1 MRAIYITGES
11 PYEISGCQML
21 LQQAGLRAL
30 PYARELINE
39 DAILIVALS
48 AAPLAGW
55 GEHVKM
61 LFQLKKQTSS
71 RIIAIVP
78 EEIVDYCGLRQVCH
92 PVCGTNGLN
101 KVRFDLLNAI
111 QEAAHI
117 DAKPLCHKSYIKLTI
132 CQKQALEYIAD
143 SLRDSRDCKEYM
155 YPGSHVDFWHRGQLL
170 KKLGFKNFH
179 HLAVVGSGVLLPL
192 IEENNILH

>member
-21 LQQAGLRAL
+21 LQQTGLSAL

-55 GEHVKM
+55 GEYVKK
-61 LFQLKKQTSS
+61 LFQLKKQTNSH
-71 RIIAIVP
+71 IIAILP
-78 EEIVDYCGLRQVCH
+78 KEIVEYRGLRQFCH
-92 PVCGTNGLN
+92 PVCGTNRLN

-111 QEAAHI
+111 QGAAHTE
-117 DAKPLCHKSYIKLTI
+117 ARLPSHKSYIKLTI
-132 CQKQALEYIAD
+132 YQKQALAHIAD
-143 SLRDSRDCKEYM
+143 SLRDSN
-155 YPGSHVDFWHRGQLL
+155 V
-170 KKLGFKNFH
+170 
-179 HLAVVGSGVLLPL
+179 
-192 IEENNILH
+192 